1 MELCAFV
8 DWMAD
13 TRKGVFIFALIN
25 ALFYGGVAFALQ
37 FFHVISNSIVW
48 YLVAMLPFSS
58 VLTELRKR
66 GGRSKLLLA
75 MYWCYN
81 AMNGDGPISAQYIR
95 EQLGKAAEK
104 SVVWPAPIYALLD
117 DVMTRSGRL

>member
-37 FFHVISNSIVW
+37 FFHVIGNSIVW